1 MIDISV
7 IVPAYNVEKYISSCL
22 DSLLNQTKK
31 EIEIIA
37 IDDGSTD
44 NTLNILNEYKR
55 NNPNKIHVI
64 SQNNQGLSITRNNGI
79 KLSTGKYISFVD
91 GDDEIDTN
99 LFKNL
104 WDKLEEFP
112 YDVVAFNVEI
122 IYPNKKIIVN
132 PGITSDIKDFN
143 LDSKKK
149 FLTDMYCMACNKI
162 YKRDLFKDDNL
173 LFTPNTWF
181 EDVLLMHK
189 LVPNLMSLGYLNF
202 PGYKYYQRENSITY
216 TYSDKLKDI
225 NFVLEKILEYYK
237 KNDLYSIYKSELEY
251 IYVRY
256 MFATYIKRLA
266 KTKNKQKFNN
276 GIIYSLDCVNE
287 TFPNYKE
294 NIYIN
299 KSGFK
304 NLYLKNFN
312 KFLAKIIYYLEK
324 NKMN

>member
-22 DSLLNQTKK
+22 NSLLNQTKK

-44 NTLNILNEYKR
+44 NTLNILNEYKK
-55 NNPNKIHVI
+55 NNPDKIKVI
-64 SQNNQGLSITRNNGI
+64 SQKNQGLSITRNNGI

-91 GDDEIDTN
+91 GDDEVDIN

-104 WDKLEEFP
+104 WDKLENFS
-112 YDVVAFNVEI
+112 YDVVAFNVEV
-122 IYPNKKIIVN
+122 IYPNKKAIIN
-132 PGITSDIKDFN
+132 PGITSDIKNFN
-143 LDSKKK
+143 LDSKKN
-149 FLTDMYCMACNKI
+149 FLIDMYCMACNKI
-162 YKRDLFKDDNL
+162 YKKDLFKDENL

-189 LVPNLMSLGYLNF
+189 LIPNLTSLGYLDF

-237 KNDLYSIYKSELEY
+237 KNNLYSIYKLELEY

-276 GIIYSLDCVNE
+276 GILYSLNCVNKN
-287 TFPNYKE
+287 FPNYKK

-299 KSGFK
+299 KSGLK

>member
-1 MIDISV
+1 MVDISV

-22 DSLLNQTKK
+22 NSLLNQTKK
-31 EIEIIA
+31 EIEIIV

-44 NTLNILNEYKR
+44 NTLNILNEYKK
-55 NNPNKIHVI
+55 NNPSKIHVV
-64 SQNNQGLSITRNNGI
+64 SQENQGLSITRNNGI
-79 KLSTGKYISFVD
+79 KLSTGKYILFVD
-91 GDDEIDTN
+91 GDDEIDIN
-99 LFKNL
+99 LLKNL

-112 YDVVAFNVEI
+112 YDVIAFNVEV

-132 PGITSDIKDFN
+132 PGITSDIKNFN

-162 YKRDLFKDDNL
+162 YKKDLFKDNTL

-189 LVPNLMSLGYLNF
+189 LIPNITSLGYLDF

-266 KTKNKQKFNN
+266 KTKNKQKFND
-276 GIIYSLDCVNE
+276 GILYSLNCVNK
-287 TFPNYKE
+287 TFPNYKK

-299 KSGFK
+299 KSGLK

-312 KFLAKIIYYLEK
+312 NFLAKIIYYLEK

>member
-55 NNPNKIHVI
+55 NNPSKIHVI

-132 PGITSDIKDFN
+132 PGIASDIKDFN

-162 YKRDLFKDDNL
+162 YKRDLFKDANL

-181 EDVLLMHK
+181 EDVLLMNK
-189 LVPNLMSLGYLNF
+189 LIPNLTSLGYLDF

-237 KNDLYSIYKSELEY
+237 KNDLYSVYKAELEY

-266 KTKNKQKFNN
+266 KSKDKQKFNN
-276 GIIYSLDCVNE
+276 GIKYSLNCVNK
-287 TFPNYKE
+287 TFPNYKK

-299 KSGFK
+299 KSGLK

>member
-1 MIDISV
+1 MVDISV

-22 DSLLNQTKK
+22 NSLLNQTKK

-44 NTLNILNEYKR
+44 NTLNILNEYKK
-55 NNPNKIHVI
+55 NNPSKIHVV
-64 SQNNQGLSITRNNGI
+64 SQENQGLSITRNNGI
-79 KLSTGKYISFVD
+79 KLSTGKYILFVD
-91 GDDEIDTN
+91 GDDEIDIN
-99 LFKNL
+99 LLKNL

-112 YDVVAFNVEI
+112 YDVIAFNVEV

-132 PGITSDIKDFN
+132 PGITSDIKNFN

-162 YKRDLFKDDNL
+162 YKKDLFKDNTL

-189 LVPNLMSLGYLNF
+189 LIPNLTSLGYLDF

-266 KTKNKQKFNN
+266 KTKNKQKFND
-276 GIIYSLDCVNE
+276 GILYSLNCVNK
-287 TFPNYKE
+287 TFPNYKK

-299 KSGFK
+299 KSGLK

-312 KFLAKIIYYLEK
+312 NFLAKIIYYLEK

>member
-44 NTLNILNEYKR
+44 NTLNILNEYKK
-55 NNPNKIHVI
+55 NNPSKIHVV
-64 SQNNQGLSITRNNGI
+64 SQENQGLSITRNNGI
-79 KLSTGKYISFVD
+79 KLSTGKYILFVD
-91 GDDEIDTN
+91 GDDEIDIN
-99 LFKNL
+99 LLKNL

-112 YDVVAFNVEI
+112 YDVIAFNVEV

-132 PGITSDIKDFN
+132 PGITSDIKNFN

-162 YKRDLFKDDNL
+162 YKKDLFKDNTL

-189 LVPNLMSLGYLNF
+189 LIPNLTSLGYLDF

-266 KTKNKQKFNN
+266 KTKNKQKFND
-276 GIIYSLDCVNE
+276 GILYSLNCVNK
-287 TFPNYKE
+287 TFPNYKK

-299 KSGFK
+299 KSGLK

-312 KFLAKIIYYLEK
+312 NFLAKIIYYLEK

>member
-7 IVPAYNVEKYISSCL
+7 IVPAYNVERYISQCL
-22 DSLLNQTKK
+22 DSLINQTKK
-31 EIEIIA
+31 ELEIIA

-44 NTLNILNEYKR
+44 NTLSILNMYKEKH
-55 NNPNKIHVI
+55 PDKIQVI
-64 SQNNQGLSITRNNGI
+64 SQKNSGLSITRNIGI
-79 KLSTGKYISFVD
+79 KSSSGKYIAFVD
-91 GDDEIDTN
+91 GDDEVDLT
-99 LFKNL
+99 LFEKL
-104 WDKLEEFP
+104 WNKIKDFP
-112 YDVVAFNVEI
+112 YDAVAFNVEL
-122 IYPNKKIIVN
+122 IYPNKKSIVN
-132 PGITSDIKDFN
+132 AGIKHDLKDFDLN
-143 LDSKKK
+143 LKKD
-149 FLTDMYCMACNKI
+149 FLINMYCMACNKM
-162 YKRDLFKDDNL
+162 YKKDLFKDENL

-202 PGYKYYQRENSITY
+202 PGYKYYQRKNSITY

>member
-1 MIDISV
+1 MVDISV

-22 DSLLNQTKK
+22 NSLLNQTKK
-31 EIEIIA
+31 EIEIIV

-44 NTLNILNEYKR
+44 NTLNILNEYKK
-55 NNPNKIHVI
+55 NNPSKIHVV
-64 SQNNQGLSITRNNGI
+64 SQENQGLSITRNNGI
-79 KLSTGKYISFVD
+79 KLSTGKYILFVD
-91 GDDEIDTN
+91 GDDEIDIN
-99 LFKNL
+99 LLKNL

-112 YDVVAFNVEI
+112 YDVIAFNVEV

-132 PGITSDIKDFN
+132 PGITSDIKNFN

-162 YKRDLFKDDNL
+162 YKKDLFKDNTL

-189 LVPNLMSLGYLNF
+189 LIPNLTSLGYLDF

-266 KTKNKQKFNN
+266 KTKNKQKFND
-276 GIIYSLDCVNE
+276 GILYSLNCVNK
-287 TFPNYKE
+287 TFPNYKK

-299 KSGFK
+299 KSGLK

-312 KFLAKIIYYLEK
+312 NFLAKIIYYLEK

>member
-55 NNPNKIHVI
+55 NNPNRIHVI

-189 LVPNLMSLGYLNF
+189 LIPNLTSLGYLDF

-237 KNDLYSIYKSELEY
+237 KNDLYSVYKAELEY

-266 KTKNKQKFNN
+266 KSKDKQKFNN
-276 GIIYSLDCVNE
+276 GIKYSLNCVNK
-287 TFPNYKE
+287 TFPNYKK

-299 KSGFK
+299 KSGLK

>member
-1 MIDISV
+1 MVDISV

-22 DSLLNQTKK
+22 NSLLNQTKK
-31 EIEIIA
+31 EIEIIV

-44 NTLNILNEYKR
+44 NTLNILNEYKK
-55 NNPNKIHVI
+55 NNPSKIHVV
-64 SQNNQGLSITRNNGI
+64 SQENQGLSITRNNGI
-79 KLSTGKYISFVD
+79 KLSTGKYILFVD

-112 YDVVAFNVEI
+112 YDVIAFNVEV

-132 PGITSDIKDFN
+132 PGITSDIKNFN

-149 FLTDMYCMACNKI
+149 FLTDMYCMACNKM
-162 YKRDLFKDDNL
+162 YKKDLFKDETL

-189 LVPNLMSLGYLNF
+189 LVPNLTSLGYLDF

-266 KTKNKQKFNN
+266 KTKNKQKFND
-276 GIIYSLDCVNE
+276 GILYSLNCVNK
-287 TFPNYKE
+287 TFPNYKK

>member
-1 MIDISV
+1 MVDISV

-22 DSLLNQTKK
+22 NSLLNQTKK
-31 EIEIIA
+31 EIEIIV

-44 NTLNILNEYKR
+44 NTLNILNEYKK
-55 NNPNKIHVI
+55 NNPSKIHVV
-64 SQNNQGLSITRNNGI
+64 SQENQGLSITRNNGS
-79 KLSTGKYISFVD
+79 KLSTGKYILFVD
-91 GDDEIDTN
+91 GDDEIDIN
-99 LFKNL
+99 LLKNL

-112 YDVVAFNVEI
+112 YDVIAFNVEV

-132 PGITSDIKDFN
+132 PGITSDIKNFN

-162 YKRDLFKDDNL
+162 YKKDLFKDNTL

-189 LVPNLMSLGYLNF
+189 LIPNITSLGYLDF

-266 KTKNKQKFNN
+266 KTKNKQKFND
-276 GIIYSLDCVNE
+276 GILYSLNCVNK
-287 TFPNYKE
+287 TFPNYKK

-299 KSGFK
+299 KSGLK

-312 KFLAKIIYYLEK
+312 NFLAKIIYYLEK

>member
-189 LVPNLMSLGYLNF
+189 LIPNLTSLGYLDF

-237 KNDLYSIYKSELEY
+237 KNDLYSVYKAELEY

-266 KTKNKQKFNN
+266 KSKDMQKFNN
-276 GIIYSLDCVNE
+276 GIKYSLNCVNK
-287 TFPNYKE
+287 TFPNYKK

-299 KSGFK
+299 KSGLK

>member
-189 LVPNLMSLGYLNF
+189 LIPNLTSLGYLDF

>member
-55 NNPNKIHVI
+55 NNPSKIHVI

-189 LVPNLMSLGYLNF
+189 LIPNLTSLGYLDF

-237 KNDLYSIYKSELEY
+237 KNDLYSVYKAELEY

-266 KTKNKQKFNN
+266 KSKDKQKFNN
-276 GIIYSLDCVNE
+276 GIKYSLNCVNK
-287 TFPNYKE
+287 TFPNYKK

-299 KSGFK
+299 KSGLK

>member
-55 NNPNKIHVI
+55 NNPSKIHVI

-91 GDDEIDTN
+91 GDDEIDTS

-132 PGITSDIKDFN
+132 PGIASDI
-143 LDSKKK
+143 
-149 FLTDMYCMACNKI
+149 
-162 YKRDLFKDDNL
+162 
-173 LFTPNTWF
+173 
-181 EDVLLMHK
+181 
-189 LVPNLMSLGYLNF
+189 
-202 PGYKYYQRENSITY
+202 
-216 TYSDKLKDI
+216 
-225 NFVLEKILEYYK
+225 
-237 KNDLYSIYKSELEY
+237 
-251 IYVRY
+251 
-256 MFATYIKRLA
+256 
-266 KTKNKQKFNN
+266 
-276 GIIYSLDCVNE
+276 
-287 TFPNYKE
+287 
-294 NIYIN
+294 
-299 KSGFK
+299 
-304 NLYLKNFN
+304 
-312 KFLAKIIYYLEK
+312 
-324 NKMN
+324 

>member
-189 LVPNLMSLGYLNF
+189 LIPNLTSLGYLDF

-237 KNDLYSIYKSELEY
+237 KNDLYSVYKAELEY

-266 KTKNKQKFNN
+266 KSKDKQKFNN
-276 GIIYSLDCVNE
+276 GIKYSLNCVNK

>member
-1 MIDISV
+1 MVDISV

-22 DSLLNQTKK
+22 NSLLNQTKK
-31 EIEIIA
+31 EIEIIV

-44 NTLNILNEYKR
+44 NTLNILNEYKK
-55 NNPNKIHVI
+55 NNPSKIHVV
-64 SQNNQGLSITRNNGI
+64 SQENQGLSITRNNGI
-79 KLSTGKYISFVD
+79 KLSTGKYILFVD
-91 GDDEIDTN
+91 GDDEIDIN
-99 LFKNL
+99 LLKNL
-104 WDKLEEFP
+104 WDKLEEIP
-112 YDVVAFNVEI
+112 YDVIAFNVEV

-132 PGITSDIKDFN
+132 PGITSDIKNFN

-162 YKRDLFKDDNL
+162 YKKDLFKDNTL

-189 LVPNLMSLGYLNF
+189 LIPNLTSLGYLDF

-266 KTKNKQKFNN
+266 KTKNKQKFND
-276 GIIYSLDCVNE
+276 GILYSLNCVNK
-287 TFPNYKE
+287 TFPNYKK

-299 KSGFK
+299 KSGLK

-312 KFLAKIIYYLEK
+312 NFLAKIIYYLEK

>member
-1 MIDISV
+1 MVDISV

-22 DSLLNQTKK
+22 NSLLNQTKK
-31 EIEIIA
+31 EIEIIV

-44 NTLNILNEYKR
+44 NTLNILNEYKK
-55 NNPNKIHVI
+55 NNPSKIHIV
-64 SQNNQGLSITRNNGI
+64 SQENQGLSITRNNGI
-79 KLSTGKYISFVD
+79 KLSTGKYILFVD
-91 GDDEIDTN
+91 GDDEIDIN
-99 LFKNL
+99 LLKNL

-112 YDVVAFNVEI
+112 YDVIAFNVEV

-132 PGITSDIKDFN
+132 PGITSDIKNFN

-149 FLTDMYCMACNKI
+149 FLTDMYCMACNKM
-162 YKRDLFKDDNL
+162 YKKDLFKDENL

-189 LVPNLMSLGYLNF
+189 LVPNLTSLGYLDF

-266 KTKNKQKFNN
+266 KTKNKQKFND
-276 GIIYSLDCVNE
+276 GILYSLNCVNE
-287 TFPNYKE
+287 TFPNYKK

-299 KSGFK
+299 KSGLK

-312 KFLAKIIYYLEK
+312 NFLAKIIYYLEK

>member
-1 MIDISV
+1 MVDISV

-22 DSLLNQTKK
+22 NSLLNQTKK
-31 EIEIIA
+31 EIEIIV

-44 NTLNILNEYKR
+44 NTLNILNEYKK
-55 NNPNKIHVI
+55 NNPSKIHVV
-64 SQNNQGLSITRNNGI
+64 SQENQGLSITRNNGI
-79 KLSTGKYISFVD
+79 KLSTGKYILFVD
-91 GDDEIDTN
+91 GDDEIDIN
-99 LFKNL
+99 LLKNL

-112 YDVVAFNVEI
+112 YDVIAFKVEV

-132 PGITSDIKDFN
+132 PGITSDIKNFN

-162 YKRDLFKDDNL
+162 YKKDLFKDNTL

-189 LVPNLMSLGYLNF
+189 LIPNLTSLGYLDF

-266 KTKNKQKFNN
+266 KTKNKQKFND
-276 GIIYSLDCVNE
+276 GILYSLNCVNK
-287 TFPNYKE
+287 TFPNYKK

-299 KSGFK
+299 KSGLK

-312 KFLAKIIYYLEK
+312 NFLAKIIYYLEK

>member
-1 MIDISV
+1 MVDISV

-22 DSLLNQTKK
+22 NSLLNQTKK
-31 EIEIIA
+31 EIEIIV

-44 NTLNILNEYKR
+44 NTLNILNEYKK
-55 NNPNKIHVI
+55 NNPSKIHVV
-64 SQNNQGLSITRNNGI
+64 SQENQGLSITRNNGI
-79 KLSTGKYISFVD
+79 KLSTGKYILFVD
-91 GDDEIDTN
+91 GDDEIDIN
-99 LFKNL
+99 LLKNL

-112 YDVVAFNVEI
+112 YDVIAFNVEV

-132 PGITSDIKDFN
+132 PGITSDIKNFN

-162 YKRDLFKDDNL
+162 YKKDLFKDNTL

-189 LVPNLMSLGYLNF
+189 LIPNLTSLGYLDF

-266 KTKNKQKFNN
+266 KTKNKQKFND
-276 GIIYSLDCVNE
+276 GILYSLNCVNK
-287 TFPNYKE
+287 TFPNYKK

-299 KSGFK
+299 KSGLK
-304 NLYLKNFN
+304 NLCLKNFN
-312 KFLAKIIYYLEK
+312 NFLAKIIYYLEK

>member
-189 LVPNLMSLGYLNF
+189 LIPNLTSLGYLNF

-276 GIIYSLDCVNE
+276 GIIYSLDCVNK

>member
-1 MIDISV
+1 MVDISV

-22 DSLLNQTKK
+22 NSLLNQTKK
-31 EIEIIA
+31 EIEIIV

-44 NTLNILNEYKR
+44 NTLNILNEYKK
-55 NNPNKIHVI
+55 NNPSKIHVV
-64 SQNNQGLSITRNNGI
+64 SQENQGLSITRNNGI
-79 KLSTGKYISFVD
+79 KLSTGKYILFVD
-91 GDDEIDTN
+91 GDDEIDIN
-99 LFKNL
+99 LLKNL
-104 WDKLEEFP
+104 WNKLEEFP
-112 YDVVAFNVEI
+112 YDVIAFNVEV

-132 PGITSDIKDFN
+132 PGITSDIKNFN

-149 FLTDMYCMACNKI
+149 FLTDMYCMACNKM
-162 YKRDLFKDDNL
+162 YKKDLFKDETL

-189 LVPNLMSLGYLNF
+189 LVPNLTSLGYLDF
-202 PGYKYYQRENSITY
+202 PGYKYYQRKNSITY

-266 KTKNKQKFNN
+266 KTKNKQKFND
-276 GIIYSLDCVNE
+276 GILYSLNCVNKI
-287 TFPNYKE
+287 FPNYKK

-299 KSGFK
+299 KSGLK

-312 KFLAKIIYYLEK
+312 NFLAKIIYYLEK

>member
-1 MIDISV
+1 MVDISV

-22 DSLLNQTKK
+22 NSLLNQTKK
-31 EIEIIA
+31 EIEIIV

-44 NTLNILNEYKR
+44 NTLNILNEYKK
-55 NNPNKIHVI
+55 NNPNKIHVV
-64 SQNNQGLSITRNNGI
+64 SQENQGLSITRNNGI
-79 KLSTGKYISFVD
+79 KLSTGKYILFVD
-91 GDDEIDTN
+91 GDDEIDIN
-99 LFKNL
+99 LLKNL

-112 YDVVAFNVEI
+112 YDVIAFNVEV

-132 PGITSDIKDFN
+132 PGITSDIKNFN

-162 YKRDLFKDDNL
+162 YKKDLFKDNTL

-189 LVPNLMSLGYLNF
+189 LIPNITSLGYLDF

-266 KTKNKQKFNN
+266 KTKNKQKFND
-276 GIIYSLDCVNE
+276 GILYSLNCVNK
-287 TFPNYKE
+287 TFPNYKK

-299 KSGFK
+299 KSGLK

-312 KFLAKIIYYLEK
+312 NFLAKIIYYLEK

>member
-189 LVPNLMSLGYLNF
+189 LIPNLTSLGYLDF

-237 KNDLYSIYKSELEY
+237 KNDLYSVYKAELEY

-266 KTKNKQKFNN
+266 KSKDKQKFNN
-276 GIIYSLDCVNE
+276 GIKYSLNCVNK
-287 TFPNYKE
+287 TFPNYKK

-299 KSGFK
+299 KSGLK

>member
-1 MIDISV
+1 MVDISV

-22 DSLLNQTKK
+22 NSLLNQTKK
-31 EIEIIA
+31 EIEIIV

-44 NTLNILNEYKR
+44 NTLNILNEYKK
-55 NNPNKIHVI
+55 NNPSKIHIV
-64 SQNNQGLSITRNNGI
+64 SQENQGLSITRNNGI
-79 KLSTGKYISFVD
+79 KLSTGKYILFVD
-91 GDDEIDTN
+91 GDDEIDIN
-99 LFKNL
+99 LLKNL

-112 YDVVAFNVEI
+112 YDVIAFNVEV

-132 PGITSDIKDFN
+132 PGITSDIKNFN

-149 FLTDMYCMACNKI
+149 FLTDMYCMACNKM
-162 YKRDLFKDDNL
+162 YKKDLFKDENL

-189 LVPNLMSLGYLNF
+189 LVPNLTSLGYLDF

-276 GIIYSLDCVNE
+276 GILYSLNCVNE
-287 TFPNYKE
+287 TFPNYKK

-299 KSGFK
+299 KSGLK

-312 KFLAKIIYYLEK
+312 NFLAKIIYYLEK

>member
-1 MIDISV
+1 MVDISV

-22 DSLLNQTKK
+22 NSLLNQTKK
-31 EIEIIA
+31 EIEIIV

-44 NTLNILNEYKR
+44 NTLNILNEYKK
-55 NNPNKIHVI
+55 NNPSKIHVV
-64 SQNNQGLSITRNNGI
+64 SQENQGLSITRNNGI
-79 KLSTGKYISFVD
+79 KLSTGKYILFVD
-91 GDDEIDTN
+91 GDDEIDIN
-99 LFKNL
+99 LLKNL

-112 YDVVAFNVEI
+112 YDVIAFNVEV
-122 IYPNKKIIVN
+122 IYPNEKIIVN
-132 PGITSDIKDFN
+132 PGITSDIKNFN

-149 FLTDMYCMACNKI
+149 FLTDMYCMACNKM
-162 YKRDLFKDDNL
+162 YKKDLFKNENL

-189 LVPNLMSLGYLNF
+189 LVPNLTSLGYLDF

-256 MFATYIKRLA
+256 MFATYIKRIA
-266 KTKNKQKFNN
+266 KTKNKQKFND
-276 GIIYSLDCVNE
+276 GILYSLNCVNK
-287 TFPNYKE
+287 TFPNYKK

-299 KSGFK
+299 KSGLK

-312 KFLAKIIYYLEK
+312 NFLAKIIYYLEK

>member
-1 MIDISV
+1 MVDISV

-22 DSLLNQTKK
+22 NSLLNQTKK
-31 EIEIIA
+31 EIEIIV

-44 NTLNILNEYKR
+44 NTLNILNEYKK
-55 NNPNKIHVI
+55 NNPSKIHVV
-64 SQNNQGLSITRNNGI
+64 SQENQGLSITRNNGI
-79 KLSTGKYISFVD
+79 KLSTGKYILFVD
-91 GDDEIDTN
+91 GDDEIDIN
-99 LFKNL
+99 LLKNL
-104 WDKLEEFP
+104 WDKLEEIP
-112 YDVVAFNVEI
+112 YDVIAFNVEV

-132 PGITSDIKDFN
+132 PGITSDIKNFN

-162 YKRDLFKDDNL
+162 YKKDLFKDNTL

-189 LVPNLMSLGYLNF
+189 LIPNITSLGYLDF

-266 KTKNKQKFNN
+266 KTKNKQKFND
-276 GIIYSLDCVNE
+276 GILYSLNCVNK

-299 KSGFK
+299 KGGFK

>member
-55 NNPNKIHVI
+55 NNPSKIHVI

-162 YKRDLFKDDNL
+162 YKRDLFKDADL

-189 LVPNLMSLGYLNF
+189 LIPNLTSLGYLDF

-237 KNDLYSIYKSELEY
+237 KNNLYSIYKAELEY
-251 IYVRY
+251 IYARY

-266 KTKNKQKFNN
+266 KSKDRQKFNN
-276 GIIYSLDCVNE
+276 GIKYSLNCVNK
-287 TFPNYKE
+287 TFPNYKK

-299 KSGFK
+299 KSGLK